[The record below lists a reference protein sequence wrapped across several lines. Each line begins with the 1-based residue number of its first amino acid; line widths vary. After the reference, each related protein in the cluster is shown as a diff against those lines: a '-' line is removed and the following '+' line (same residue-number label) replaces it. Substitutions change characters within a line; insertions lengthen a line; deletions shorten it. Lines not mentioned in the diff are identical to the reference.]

1 MNDEMKIKKAQELR
15 YKKALVKEINYDF
28 MED

>member
-1 MNDEMKIKKAQELR
+1 MTEKQIEKARNLR